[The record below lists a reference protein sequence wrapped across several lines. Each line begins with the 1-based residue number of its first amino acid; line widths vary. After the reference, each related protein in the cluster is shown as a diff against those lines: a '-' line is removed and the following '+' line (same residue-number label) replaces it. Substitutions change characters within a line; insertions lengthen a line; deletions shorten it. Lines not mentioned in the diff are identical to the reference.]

1 MEFNKQLK
9 IYQERFELILDKFLL
24 NLRNKIEPKL
34 FEALEYSIKN
44 GGKRIRPILMFA
56 ISDMLSFNIEKIE
69 NYALAVEFIHT
80 YSLIHD
86 DLPSMDN
93 DDFRRG
99 KPSSHKKFGEAI
111 AILTGDSLL
120 NLAIETCL
128 DKKKISS
135 RDIKAIRLLFDYS
148 GSQGMIK
155 GQILDILSENS
166 INTNLEKYIK
176 IAENKTSKLIAIN
189 ILIPAILKNTKYYK
203 ILNEFALKLG
213 LLFQVTDDILDYTG
227 TLEEIGKTPNKD
239 VKSDK
244 FSILK
249 VLGLEKAKMLVNDL
263 CNDSIN
269 ILKPIKNSEFL
280 IKLVKKISSRNK

>member
-9 IYQERFELILDKFLL
+9 IYQEQFEVILDKFLL
-24 NLRNKIEPKL
+24 NLRKKIEPKL
-34 FEALEYSIKN
+34 FEAIEYSIKN

-56 ISDMLSFNIEKIE
+56 ISDMLSLSINKIE

-135 RDIKAIRLLFDYS
+135 KDIESIRLFFDYS

-166 INTNLEKYIK
+166 VNTSLDKYIK

-203 ILNEFALKLG
+203 ILSEFALKLG
-213 LLFQVTDDILDYTG
+213 LLFQITDDILDYTG

-239 VKSDK
+239 AKSDK
-244 FSILK
+244 FSIIK

-263 CNDSIN
+263 CNDSIYL
-269 ILKPIKNSEFL
+269 LKHIKNSDFL
-280 IKLVKKISSRNK
+280 IELVKKIANRNK